1 MPAAVRRFA
10 SMPTP
15 LNPDTTMDHNV
26 YQLNTRTRRIEGHE
40 RIRDQLKA
48 DASQLRNDA
57 FTEFVIGAD
66 AFIRHAA
73 SHAARAANRFAA
85 RLRQHARQ
93 RAAGP
98 AQDDPGSQPHHAQTQ
113 RFGRLRSV
121 LPPSTQAGEK
131 IVARGRCLR
140 DRFIGAVT
148 VVAHSATRHEDGWPR
163 RGRGDRAHQQV
174 GHLHAAVFQDR
185 ATRRRPPAAH
195 QRLAGQIHDRVTSLD
210 RAHEH
215 VKPRV
220 GRNQL
225 DLRAELTARA
235 GR

>member
-26 YQLNTRTRRIEGHE
+26 YPLNTRTRRIEGHE

-85 RLRQHARQ
+85 RLRQHTRQ
-93 RAAGP
+93 RAA
-98 AQDDPGSQPHHAQTQ
+98 AQP
-113 RFGRLRSV
+113 
-121 LPPSTQAGEK
+121 
-131 IVARGRCLR
+131 
-140 DRFIGAVT
+140 
-148 VVAHSATRHEDGWPR
+148 
-163 RGRGDRAHQQV
+163 
-174 GHLHAAVFQDR
+174 
-185 ATRRRPPAAH
+185 
-195 QRLAGQIHDRVTSLD
+195 
-210 RAHEH
+210 
-215 VKPRV
+215 
-220 GRNQL
+220 
-225 DLRAELTARA
+225 
-235 GR
+235 

>member
-15 LNPDTTMDHNV
+15 LNPDNTMDHNV
-26 YQLNTRTRRIEGHE
+26 YPLDTRIRRIEGHE

-93 RAAGP
+93 RAA
-98 AQDDPGSQPHHAQTQ
+98 AQP
-113 RFGRLRSV
+113 
-121 LPPSTQAGEK
+121 
-131 IVARGRCLR
+131 
-140 DRFIGAVT
+140 
-148 VVAHSATRHEDGWPR
+148 
-163 RGRGDRAHQQV
+163 
-174 GHLHAAVFQDR
+174 
-185 ATRRRPPAAH
+185 
-195 QRLAGQIHDRVTSLD
+195 
-210 RAHEH
+210 
-215 VKPRV
+215 
-220 GRNQL
+220 
-225 DLRAELTARA
+225 
-235 GR
+235 